1 MNPNAKINIKDLPQ
15 IQQINNGDYLI
26 VESNDGTY
34 ILDYENMILGVEN
47 TAITSAVQ
55 QNSTDIATIS
65 GAVDTQLAALS
76 ASMYSTFQR
85 VYVGKATVV
94 IDTGISKTA
103 LLSPRPPTDLGNI
116 LPTEMIITPANAAAC
131 LYPGYIAAIDNT
143 EDYRGLFTITAPFLK
158 KEYVVTGADY
168 SSMSIKN
175 TGVLNGAENLSAYTV
190 NQFINNIQVYADPNI
205 QISPYAVTE
214 YVTESTSDQL
224 KVMPTYYV
232 MVIKPY

>member
-34 ILDYENMILGVEN
+34 ILDYENLILGVEN

-55 QNSTDIATIS
+55 QNSTDIASIS

-76 ASMYSTFQR
+76 SSMYSTFQR

-94 IDTGISKTA
+94 IETGVSKTA

-116 LPTEMIITPANAAAC
+116 SVGEIIVTPANAAAC

-143 EDYRGLFTITAPFLK
+143 EDNRGLFTITAPFFK

-175 TGVLNGAENLSAYTV
+175 TGVLTGTDNLSSYTV
-190 NQFINNIQVYADPNI
+190 NQLINNVQVYADPTI

-214 YVTESTSDQL
+214 SLTQSTADQL

-232 MVIKPY
+232 LVIKPY